1 MSISEFISKQ
11 FIRVI
16 QWNESGDGALSYR
29 YPMADMEI
37 ENGGQLTV
45 RESQVALFVNEGRI
59 ADVFGPG
66 LHTLTTQNMPI
77 LTDLMNWSKDFE
89 SPFKSDVYFFS
100 TRLQIDQK
108 WGTPT
113 PITIRDKEYGV
124 VRIRSFG
131 NYSYRIADPKK
142 FFTEVTGTREEVVAD
157 DLDGQLTTTIVARM
171 TAIFANSEISFVDMA
186 ANLGALTEKVTAD
199 VKPSFAALGLELN
212 QFVVESVSLPD
223 DLQKVMDQ
231 RIGVNMAGDLGRLTQ
246 FETAESLEEAAQNAG
261 GTAGMGVGWA
271 RARPWHKPCMDV
283 PRRERELLVA
293 RLLQR
298 RLRALP
304 LRHPKRKRSSASI
317 AASRCRSGRSSAPG
331 AGWNNELP
339 FMRRAVADGNG
350 QWQPPLRL
358 LPQRSDGAGRRD
370 GHAVCG

>member
-1 MSISEFISKQ
+1 MGLGQFISKQ
-11 FIRVI
+11 FISVI

-45 RESQVALFVNEGRI
+45 RESQLALFVNEGRI

-66 LHTLTTQNMPI
+66 LHTLNTQNMPV

-113 PITIRDKEYGV
+113 PITIRDKDYGV
-124 VRIRSFG
+124 VRLRAFG
-131 NYSYRIADPKK
+131 NYAYRIADPKK

-157 DLDGQLTTTIVARM
+157 DLDGQLTTMIVARM

-186 ANLGALTEKVTAD
+186 ANLGALAD
-199 VKPSFAALGLELN
+199 KLAGDAKPSFAALGLELN

-231 RIGVNMAGDLGRLTQ
+231 RIGVNMAGDLGQLTR
-246 FETAESLEEAAQNAG
+246 FETAESMEEAAQNTG
-261 GTAGMGVGWA
+261 GAAGMGVGLGA
-271 RARPWHKPCMDV
+271 GAAMAQAMMGQAMPGRA
-283 PRRERELLVA
+283 A
-293 RLLQR
+293 G
-298 RLRALP
+298 
-304 LRHPKRKRSSASI
+304 
-317 AASRCRSGRSSAPG
+317 AASPAAATGTKFCMECGKQIPTG
-331 AGWNNELP
+331 AKFCPE
-339 FMRRAVADGNG
+339 
-350 QWQPPLRL
+350 
-358 LPQRSDGAGRRD
+358 
-370 GHAVCG
+370 CGKAQ